1 MDIIFIEKYNLL
13 MPGFLFAESKNE
25 LREHTRQEIYSFY
38 SDRERA
44 LFRVRESVELPAGAG
59 RGKAAAGVWV
69 SRVLCPLQREFSTDS
84 ARMLVVC

>member
-1 MDIIFIEKYNLL
+1 MLA
-13 MPGFLFAESKNE
+13 FLFGGRRRNFIN
-25 LREHTRQEIYSFY
+25 RQGRRYTESFY